1 MQNQSNN
8 VEKPEDKLELSK
20 REANIEKI
28 DSQEIFIKQLKEN
41 NKVLKDLMRNKN
53 KEIVTLEK
61 QLKTDKLESRKEL
74 LNLKKKIKDK
84 EDILLTYQNFIK
96 SLLSDFFGKSKTK
109 PSSWYNIF
117 IDNGIPSV
125 IDDPRIIEYCKFL
138 IFIPNSISSYSEVFK
153 KDSLM
158 PNDFLE
164 SIDKLKQAV
173 KSAEE
178 EDKQEDNNQ
187 SDADEVLGDEDI
199 ENPEEQFEPQIS
211 MQDFSHIQNSNS
223 KLI

>member
-1 MQNQSNN
+1 M
-8 VEKPEDKLELSK
+8 
-20 REANIEKI
+20 
-28 DSQEIFIKQLKEN
+28 
-41 NKVLKDLMRNKN
+41 
-53 KEIVTLEK
+53 
-61 QLKTDKLESRKEL
+61 
-74 LNLKKKIKDK
+74 
-84 EDILLTYQNFIK
+84 
-96 SLLSDFFGKSKTK
+96 
-109 PSSWYNIF
+109 
-117 IDNGIPSV
+117 